1 LVGSIKHFWEFSKTS
16 FSKFYNTFQGSFS
29 LPPPFLKKWKNA
41 QKVDKR
47 MDKKWIQIIIF
58 SVFLNIKI
66 YGNNIQSINMVHE
79 CKICV
84 KQYKS
89 YKSLWNHNKKFHS
102 EEDIKSPKKTE
113 KVCKESEKVLNSP
126 KQYCCRTCKK
136 VYTNKNS
143 RWSHEQKCKIIND
156 EIQKIKEEKENKK
169 IELLIKKEEAAIL
182 RLKLKLQNANKVD
195 NITLKKLNKLLLE
208 RNNRIK
214 NSTINTNS
222 NNIQNNIVN
231 NYQIVGFG
239 KENIHELLT
248 NQEKRMILNSKFGSL
263 EKLIETVHCGK
274 YNQFKNIIVTNIKDN
289 FLYKYDEKQGMF
301 VLSNKAEVLNL
312 LVDFRMGDLEV
323 IYNDFLLN
331 NKIDNKTK
339 DCIERFINKINYSTN
354 TNDGKTENFKQY
366 KINEIKMLLFNNQE
380 KITNDISLF
389 LSLCPSG
396 LTEEAPIVLEN
407 GFV

>member
-1 LVGSIKHFWEFSKTS
+1 MS
-16 FSKFYNTFQGSFS
+16 
-29 LPPPFLKKWKNA
+29 
-41 QKVDKR
+41 
-47 MDKKWIQIIIF
+47 
-58 SVFLNIKI
+58 
-66 YGNNIQSINMVHE
+66 HE
-79 CKICV
+79 CKVCN
-84 KQYKS
+84 KRYAS
-89 YKSLWNHNKKFHS
+89 YQSWWNHNKKFHLVS
-102 EEDIKSPKKTE
+102 SDKVPKS
-113 KVCKESEKVLNSP
+113 SEKVLINSENVL
-126 KQYCCRTCKK
+126 KSSDNIQNIKTKTYCCRKCNTIF
-136 VYTNKNS
+136 KNVKT
-143 RWSHEQKCKIIND
+143 RWSHEQKCKKT
-156 EIQKIKEEKENKK
+156 EEMKEKENKK
-169 IELLIKKEEAAIL
+169 IELEIAKENNIRLKEEAAIL
-182 RLKLKLQNANKVD
+182 RLKLKLQNATKVD

-214 NSTINTNS
+214 NSNNTNNS
-222 NNIQNNIVN
+222 HNTNIQNNIV

-239 KENIHELLT
+239 KENIHDLLT

-323 IYNDFLLN
+323 IYNDFLVN

-354 TNDGKTENFKQY
+354 DGNENFKQY

-389 LSLCPSG
+389 LS
-396 LTEEAPIVLEN
+396 TEEAPMPPLEN
-407 GFV
+407 HNMVV

>member
-1 LVGSIKHFWEFSKTS
+1 
-16 FSKFYNTFQGSFS
+16 
-29 LPPPFLKKWKNA
+29 
-41 QKVDKR
+41 
-47 MDKKWIQIIIF
+47 M
-58 SVFLNIKI
+58 
-66 YGNNIQSINMVHE
+66 
-79 CKICV
+79 
-84 KQYKS
+84 
-89 YKSLWNHNKKFHS
+89 
-102 EEDIKSPKKTE
+102 
-113 KVCKESEKVLNSP
+113 
-126 KQYCCRTCKK
+126 
-136 VYTNKNS
+136 
-143 RWSHEQKCKIIND
+143 
-156 EIQKIKEEKENKK
+156 
-169 IELLIKKEEAAIL
+169 
-182 RLKLKLQNANKVD
+182 
-195 NITLKKLNKLLLE
+195 LLE

-214 NSTINTNS
+214 NSTVNTNS
-222 NNIQNNIVN
+222 NNVQNNIVN

-248 NQEKRMILNSKFGSL
+248 NQEKLMILNSKFGSL

-323 IYNDFLLN
+323 IYNDFLEN

-354 TNDGKTENFKQY
+354 NGNENESFKQY

-389 LSLCPSG
+389 LS
-396 LTEEAPIVLEN
+396 TEETPIVLDNNN
-407 GFV
+407 GTTSI

>member
-1 LVGSIKHFWEFSKTS
+1 MNKSESLHCKECNKYYSSKS
-16 FSKFYNTFQGSFS
+16 S
-29 LPPPFLKKWKNA
+29 L
-41 QKVDKR
+41 
-47 MDKKWIQIIIF
+47 
-58 SVFLNIKI
+58 
-66 YGNNIQSINMVHE
+66 
-79 CKICV
+79 C
-84 KQYKS
+84 
-89 YKSLWNHNKKFHS
+89 NHNKKFHYKQGNTNVTICNPTVIQNVTNCNPDVNKS
-102 EEDIKSPKKTE
+102 EIKKYK
-113 KVCKESEKVLNSP
+113 CI
-126 KQYCCRTCKK
+126 YCNNMFSHRQ
-136 VYTNKNS
+136 NK
-143 RWSHEQKCKIIND
+143 WKHEQNCKI
-156 EIQKIKEEKENKK
+156 KKELEENKK
-169 IELLIKKEEAAIL
+169 KQEEIRQKELELQLKKEEAAIL
-182 RLKLKLQNANKVD
+182 RLKLKLQNATKVD

-214 NSTINTNS
+214 NSNNTNNS
-222 NNIQNNIVN
+222 HNTNIQNNIV

-239 KENIHELLT
+239 KENIHDLLT

-323 IYNDFLLN
+323 IYNDFLVN

-354 TNDGKTENFKQY
+354 DGNENFKQY

-389 LSLCPSG
+389 LS
-396 LTEEAPIVLEN
+396 TEEAPMPLEN
-407 GFV
+407 HDTTNNVVV